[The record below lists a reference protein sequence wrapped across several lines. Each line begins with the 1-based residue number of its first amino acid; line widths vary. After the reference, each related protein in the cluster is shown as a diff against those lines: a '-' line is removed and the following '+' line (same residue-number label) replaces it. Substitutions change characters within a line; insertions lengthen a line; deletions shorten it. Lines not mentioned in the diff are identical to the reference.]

1 MGVVLEGEVGVE
13 APRGVEVVGEGEER
27 EESPPLN
34 RDMMEVEGG
43 EEEEEEEASA
53 VLFPGS

>member
-13 APRGVEVVGEGEER
+13 APRGVEVGGEGEER

-43 EEEEEEEASA
+43 EEEEEEASA